1 VKICL
6 LLAASGCIL
15 GADTIPR
22 LFFSKTFP
30 GSTPAFVAIIVDKRG
45 DGEYRE
51 APEESNPLKF
61 QMSEAEVT
69 EAFGLAEKLDYFRRN
84 LESPLKVAF
93 TGTKVLRYENGAEKG
108 ETKLNF
114 SEDPA
119 ARALIEWFERISES
133 EQHLI
138 RLERTAKYDKLGV
151 LNALLLLESAMDR
164 KRLVAPQQFL
174 PMLDRINKNQTYL
187 HAARTR
193 AAALAEFIR
202 ANQ

>member
-1 VKICL
+1 VKTGL
-6 LLAASGCIL
+6 LLVAFGCIVW
-15 GADTIPR
+15 ADTVPR
-22 LFFSKTFP
+22 LFFSKAFP

-45 DGEYRE
+45 DAEYRE

-61 QMSEAEVT
+61 QVSETDVAEL
-69 EAFGLAEKLDYFRRN
+69 FGLAEKLDYFRRP

-93 TGTKVLRYENGAEKG
+93 TGTKIFRYENGTEKG
-108 ETKLNF
+108 ETKFNF

-119 ARALIEWFERISES
+119 ARALTDWFERISES

-138 RLERTAKYDKLGV
+138 RLERAAKYDKLGV
-151 LNALLLLESAMDR
+151 LNALLLVESAMDR

-187 HAARTR
+187 HAARSR
-193 AAALAEFIR
+193 AAALAEVIR
-202 ANQ
+202 ANK